1 MATPETLVKNRI
13 IKYLKS
19 LQGCD
24 LWWYK
29 ASDKFTSGIPDF
41 ILCYRGM
48 FVTIE
53 VKAPGKK
60 SRGLQA
66 WTLDVIERAGGK
78 VLRNADS
85 IEKVKG
91 FMEQLV

>member
-1 MATPETLVKNRI
+1 
-13 IKYLKS
+13 
-19 LQGCD
+19 
-24 LWWYK
+24 
-29 ASDKFTSGIPDF
+29 
-41 ILCYRGM
+41 M